1 MTVSD
6 VSYGTRSSPG
16 NGGITVMRLPELPR
30 SLVIVGGGYI
40 AAEFAHVFASFG
52 VRVTIVGRSP
62 RLLSREDEQVS
73 ERFTQ
78 LLGRRVDVRT
88 STEVQRV
95 ERRSSGD
102 GVRLTVRD
110 GEGSETV
117 VEADLLL
124 VATGRR
130 PNADTDRKSVV

>member
-1 MTVSD
+1 M
-6 VSYGTRSSPG
+6 
-16 NGGITVMRLPELPR
+16 LPR

-88 STEVQRV
+88 STEVRRV
-95 ERRSSGD
+95 DRRPSGD
-102 GVRLTVRD
+102 GVRVTVRD
-110 GEGSETV
+110 GQGSESV

-130 PNADTDRKSVV
+130 PNADTLDLATTGVDVQALLQRTPANGHANGAPGGE